1 MHPIPPILT
10 FYLPPPSSFPNI
22 RETEEYNMKISLK
35 KWKCTVCSA
44 KGKRWQSSWRAN
56 RSGRQHI
63 NSKHDGN
70 GNLKILKKKKIT
82 N

>member
-1 MHPIPPILT
+1 
-10 FYLPPPSSFPNI
+10 
-22 RETEEYNMKISLK
+22 MKISLK
-35 KWKCTVCSA
+35 KWKCAVCGA